1 MIFHEDRLGGALRE
15 EIKAG
20 LIIVVSMFL
29 LTALIILIGGSQFLD
44 KFDTY
49 YIRVKNAAGL
59 EPGAQ
64 VKLGGVRI
72 GRVVSVKEPQ
82 QAGESVVIEIGIKQG
97 KPIYKGTKA
106 SVTQVG
112 FVGDIYLLLSVNDTV
127 NERIKA
133 GEVIPSEEVVDFGI
147 IMAKVEGL
155 SKSLDNLIQDVNKV
169 FSPQNIRQV
178 ESLLG
183 NTNKAI
189 VSATANIDK
198 MTADIRTTADKL
210 SKVLDELEGLVSN
223 NKGEF
228 TQVLKKAREALDKA
242 EVMLKGIEKTAK
254 TVDRA
259 VDLQSQNLDA
269 LLNTMT
275 RTTDELQDL
284 IHDVKSKPWSV
295 IYKEGKG
302 E

>member
-1 MIFHEDRLGGALRE
+1 MRE

-20 LIIVVSMFL
+20 LIIVVSMAL
-29 LTALIILIGGSQFLD
+29 LTVMIVLIGGSQFLD

-49 YIRVKNAAGL
+49 YIKVKNAAGL

-64 VKLGGVRI
+64 VKLGGVRV
-72 GRVVSVKEPQ
+72 GKVVSVKEPQ
-82 QAGESVVIEIGIKQG
+82 GAGESVLVEIGIKKG

-127 NERIKA
+127 NERIKV
-133 GEVIPSEEVVDFGI
+133 GDVIPSEEVVDFGI

-155 SKSLDNLIQDVNKV
+155 SKSLDTLIQDVNKV
-169 FSPQNIRQV
+169 FSPQNIKQV
-178 ESLLG
+178 ESLLK
-183 NTNKAI
+183 NTDKAI
-189 VSATANIDK
+189 VSATSNIDK

-210 SKVLDELEGLVSN
+210 AKVLDELEGLVSN

-228 TQVLKKAREALDKA
+228 AQVLKKAREALDKA
-242 EVMLKGIEKTAK
+242 EVMFKSIEKSSK

-259 VDLQSQNLDA
+259 VDNQSQKLDA

-284 IHDVKSKPWSV
+284 IHEIKSKPWS
-295 IYKEGKG
+295 ILYKEGKG
-302 E
+302 D

>member
-1 MIFHEDRLGGALRE
+1 MRE

-20 LIIVVSMFL
+20 LIIVVSMIL
-29 LTALIILIGGSQFLD
+29 LTGLIILIGGSQFLD

-49 YIRVKNAAGL
+49 YIKVKNAAGL

-82 QAGESVVIEIGIKQG
+82 GAGESVLVEIGIKKG

-112 FVGDIYLLLSVNDTV
+112 FVGDIYLLLSVTDTV
-127 NERIKA
+127 NERIKP
-133 GEVIPSEEVVDFGI
+133 GDVIPSEEVVDFGV
-147 IMAKVEGL
+147 IMSKVEGL
-155 SKSLDNLIQDVNKV
+155 SKSLDTLIRDVNKV
-169 FSPQNIRQV
+169 FSPENVKQV

-189 VSATANIDK
+189 VSATSNIDK
-198 MTADIRTTADKL
+198 MTADIRMTADKL
-210 SKVLDELEGLVSN
+210 SKVLNELEGLVSN

-228 TQVLKKAREALDKA
+228 TQVLKKAHEALDKA
-242 EVMLKGIEKTAK
+242 DGMLGSIEKSSK

-259 VDLQSQNLDA
+259 VDQQSQNLDA
-269 LLNTMT
+269 LLNSMT

-284 IHDVKSKPWSV
+284 IHEIKSKPWSI

>member
-1 MIFHEDRLGGALRE
+1 MRE

-20 LIIVVSMFL
+20 LIIVVSMVL

-49 YIRVKNAAGL
+49 YIKVKNAAGL

-64 VKLGGVRI
+64 VKLGGVRV

-82 QAGESVVIEIGIKQG
+82 GAGESVVVEIGIRQG

-112 FVGDIYLLLSVNDTV
+112 FVGDIYLLLSVTDTV
-127 NERIKA
+127 DEKIKV
-133 GEVIPSEEVVDFGI
+133 GDVIPSEEVVDFGV
-147 IMAKVEGL
+147 IMSKVDGL
-155 SKSLDNLIQDVNKV
+155 SRSLDSLIQDVNKV
-169 FSPQNIRQV
+169 FSPQNIKQV

-198 MTADIRTTADKL
+198 MTADIRMTADKL
-210 SKVLDELEGLVSN
+210 SKVLDEIEGLVSN

-242 EVMLKGIEKTAK
+242 EVMLRSIDKTAK

-269 LLNTMT
+269 LLNSMT

-295 IYKEGKG
+295 VYKEGKG

>member
-1 MIFHEDRLGGALRE
+1 ML
-15 EIKAG
+15 
-20 LIIVVSMFL
+20 L

-49 YIRVKNAAGL
+49 YIKVKNAAGL
-59 EPGAQ
+59 ESGAQ
-64 VKLGGVRI
+64 VKLGGVRV

-82 QAGESVVIEIGIKQG
+82 QAGESVVVEIGIKQG

-112 FVGDIYLLLSVNDTV
+112 FVGDIYLLLSVKDTV
-127 NERIKA
+127 NERIKV
-133 GEVIPSEEVVDFGI
+133 GDLIPSEEVVDFGV
-147 IMAKVEGL
+147 IMSKVEGL
-155 SKSLDNLIQDVNKV
+155 SKSLDSLIKDVNKV
-169 FSPQNIRQV
+169 FSPQNIKQV
-178 ESLLG
+178 ESLIG
-183 NTNKAI
+183 NTNTAI
-189 VSATANIDK
+189 VSATVNIDK

-210 SKVLDELEGLVSN
+210 STVLDELEGLVRD

-242 EVMLKGIEKTAK
+242 EVMLKSLEKTAK

-259 VDLQSQNLDA
+259 VDRQSQNLDA
-269 LLNTMT
+269 LLNAMT

-284 IHDVKSKPWSV
+284 IHEVKSKPWSV

>member
-1 MIFHEDRLGGALRE
+1 MRE
-15 EIKAG
+15 EVKAG
-20 LIIVVSMFL
+20 LIIVVSMLL

-44 KFDTY
+44 KYDTY

-59 EPGAQ
+59 ETGAQ
-64 VKLGGVRI
+64 VKLGGVRV

-82 QAGESVVIEIGIKQG
+82 QAGESVLVEIGIKQG

-127 NERIKA
+127 NERIKV
-133 GEVIPSEEVVDFGI
+133 GDLIPSEEVVDFGI

-155 SKSLDNLIQDVNKV
+155 SKSLDNLIQDVNKI
-169 FSPQNIRQV
+169 FSPQNIKQV

-183 NTNKAI
+183 SSNKAI
-189 VSATANIDK
+189 VSATSNIDK
-198 MTADIRTTADKL
+198 MTADIRTTTDKL

-228 TQVLKKAREALDKA
+228 AQVLKKGHEALDKA
-242 EVMLKGIEKTAK
+242 EGMFKSIEKSSK

-259 VDLQSQNLDA
+259 IDHQSQNLDA

-284 IHDVKSKPWSV
+284 IHEIKSKPWS
-295 IYKEGKG
+295 ILYKEGKG

>member
-1 MIFHEDRLGGALRE
+1 ML
-15 EIKAG
+15 
-20 LIIVVSMFL
+20 L

-49 YIRVKNAAGL
+49 YIKVKNAAGL
-59 EPGAQ
+59 ESGAQ
-64 VKLGGVRI
+64 VKLGGVRV

-82 QAGESVVIEIGIKQG
+82 QAGESVVVEIGVKQG

-106 SVTQVG
+106 SITQVG
-112 FVGDIYLLLSVNDTV
+112 FVGDIYLLLSVKDTV
-127 NERIKA
+127 NERIRV
-133 GEVIPSEEVVDFGI
+133 GDVIPSEEVVDFGV
-147 IMAKVEGL
+147 IMSKVEGL
-155 SKSLDNLIQDVNKV
+155 SKSLDSLIQDVNKV

-189 VSATANIDK
+189 VSASVNIDK
-198 MTADIRTTADKL
+198 MTADIRMTADKL
-210 SKVLDELEGLVSN
+210 SKVLDELEGLVRN
-223 NKGEF
+223 NKDEF
-228 TQVLKKAREALDKA
+228 AQVLKKAREALDKA
-242 EVMLKGIEKTAK
+242 EVMLKSIEKTAK

-269 LLNTMT
+269 LLNTMI

-284 IHDVKSKPWSV
+284 IHEVKSKPWSV
-295 IYKEGKG
+295 IYKEGNG

>member
-1 MIFHEDRLGGALRE
+1 MRE

-49 YIRVKNAAGL
+49 FIKVKNAAGL
-59 EPGAQ
+59 EAGAQ

-82 QAGESVVIEIGIKQG
+82 QAGESVVVEIGIKQG

-112 FVGDIYLLLSVNDTV
+112 FVGDIYLLLSVDDTV
-127 NERIKA
+127 NERIKV
-133 GEVIPSEEVVDFGI
+133 GEVIPSEEVVDFGV
-147 IMAKVEGL
+147 IMSKVEGL
-155 SKSLDNLIQDVNKV
+155 SKSLDSLIQDINKV
-169 FSPQNIRQV
+169 FSAQNIKQV
-178 ESLLG
+178 ESLLK
-183 NTNKAI
+183 NTDKAI
-189 VSATANIDK
+189 VSATSNIDK

-210 SKVLDELEGLVSN
+210 SNVLDELEGLLKN

-242 EVMLKGIEKTAK
+242 EGMLKSIEKTSK
-254 TVDRA
+254 TVDRTI
-259 VDLQSQNLDA
+259 DHQSQNLDA

-284 IHDVKSKPWSV
+284 IHEIKSKPWSI

>member
-1 MIFHEDRLGGALRE
+1 LRE

-20 LIIVVSMFL
+20 LIIAVSMLL

-49 YIRVKNAAGL
+49 YIKVKNAAGL
-59 EPGAQ
+59 ESGAQ
-64 VKLGGVRI
+64 VKLGGVRV

-82 QAGESVVIEIGIKQG
+82 QAGESVVVEIGVKQG

-106 SVTQVG
+106 SITQVG
-112 FVGDIYLLLSVNDTV
+112 FVGDIYLLLSVKDTV
-127 NERIKA
+127 NERIRV
-133 GEVIPSEEVVDFGI
+133 GDVIPSEEVVDFGV
-147 IMAKVEGL
+147 IMSKVEGL
-155 SKSLDNLIQDVNKV
+155 SKSLDSLIQDVNKV

-189 VSATANIDK
+189 VSASVNIDK
-198 MTADIRTTADKL
+198 MTADIRMTADKL
-210 SKVLDELEGLVSN
+210 SKVLDELESLVRN
-223 NKGEF
+223 NKDEF
-228 TQVLKKAREALDKA
+228 AQVLKKAREALDKA
-242 EVMLKGIEKTAK
+242 EVMLKSIEKTAK

-259 VDLQSQNLDA
+259 VDLQSQNLDV

-275 RTTDELQDL
+275 RTTEELQDL
-284 IHDVKSKPWSV
+284 IHEVKSKPWSV
-295 IYKEGKG
+295 IYQEGKG

>member
-1 MIFHEDRLGGALRE
+1 MI
-15 EIKAG
+15 
-20 LIIVVSMFL
+20 L
-29 LTALIILIGGSQFLD
+29 LTAMIILIGGSQFLD

-49 YIRVKNAAGL
+49 YIKVKNAAGL

-64 VKLGGVRI
+64 VKLGGVRV

-82 QAGESVVIEIGIKQG
+82 QAGDSVVVEIGIKQG
-97 KPIYKGTKA
+97 KPIYRGTKA

-127 NERIKA
+127 NERIKV
-133 GEVIPSEEVVDFGI
+133 GDVIPSDEVVDFGI

-155 SKSLDNLIQDVNKV
+155 SKSLDSLIQDVNKV
-169 FSPQNIRQV
+169 FSPQNVKQV

-198 MTADIRTTADKL
+198 MTADIRMTADKL
-210 SKVLDELEGLVSN
+210 SRVLDELEGLVSN

-242 EVMLKGIEKTAK
+242 EGMLKSIEKSSK

-259 VDLQSQNLDA
+259 VDHQSQNLDA
-269 LLNTMT
+269 LLNSMT

-284 IHDVKSKPWSV
+284 IHEIKSKPWS
-295 IYKEGKG
+295 ILYKEGKG

>member
-1 MIFHEDRLGGALRE
+1 MRE

-20 LIIVVSMFL
+20 LIIIVSMIL

-49 YIRVKNAAGL
+49 YIKVKNAAGL
-59 EPGAQ
+59 EAGAQ
-64 VKLGGVRI
+64 VKLGGVRV

-82 QAGESVVIEIGIKQG
+82 QAGDSVVVEIGIKQG

-127 NERIKA
+127 NERIKV
-133 GEVIPSEEVVDFGI
+133 GDVIPSEEVVDFGV
-147 IMAKVEGL
+147 IMSKVEGL
-155 SKSLDNLIQDVNKV
+155 SKSLDSLIHDVNKV
-169 FSPQNIRQV
+169 FSPQNVKQV

-198 MTADIRTTADKL
+198 MTADIRMTADKL

-228 TQVLKKAREALDKA
+228 TQVLKKARETLDKA
-242 EVMLKGIEKTAK
+242 EVMIKGIEKTAM

-259 VDLQSQNLDA
+259 VDHQSQNLDL

-284 IHDVKSKPWSV
+284 LHEIKSKPWSV

>member
-1 MIFHEDRLGGALRE
+1 MRE

-20 LIIVVSMFL
+20 LIIVVSMAL
-29 LTALIILIGGSQFLD
+29 LTVMIVLIGGSQFLD

-49 YIRVKNAAGL
+49 YIKVKNAAGL

-64 VKLGGVRI
+64 VKLGGVRV
-72 GRVVSVKEPQ
+72 GKVVSVKEPQ
-82 QAGESVVIEIGIKQG
+82 GAGESVLVEIGIKKG

-112 FVGDIYLLLSVNDTV
+112 FVGDIYLLLSVNETV
-127 NERIKA
+127 NERIKV
-133 GEVIPSEEVVDFGI
+133 GDVIPSEEVVDFGI
-147 IMAKVEGL
+147 IMSKVEGL
-155 SKSLDNLIQDVNKV
+155 SKSLDTLIQDVNKI
-169 FSPQNIRQV
+169 FSPQNIKQV
-178 ESLLG
+178 ESLLK
-183 NTNKAI
+183 NTDKAI

-210 SKVLDELEGLVSN
+210 SRVLDELESLVSN

-242 EVMLKGIEKTAK
+242 EGMLKSFEKTSK

-259 VDLQSQNLDA
+259 VDHQSQNLDA

-284 IHDVKSKPWSV
+284 IHEIKSKPWSI

>member
-1 MIFHEDRLGGALRE
+1 MAIMEEGGVLRE

-64 VKLGGVRI
+64 VKLGGVRV

-82 QAGESVVIEIGIKQG
+82 GAGESVVVEIGIKQG

-127 NERIKA
+127 NERIKV
-133 GEVIPSEEVVDFGI
+133 GDVIPSEEVVDFGI

-169 FSPQNIRQV
+169 FSPQNVKQV
-178 ESLLG
+178 ESLLK
-183 NTNKAI
+183 NTDKAI

-198 MTADIRTTADKL
+198 MTADIRTTADRL
-210 SKVLDELEGLVSN
+210 SRVLDELEGLVKN

-242 EVMLKGIEKTAK
+242 EGMLSSIEKSSK

-259 VDLQSQNLDA
+259 VEHQSQNLDA
-269 LLNTMT
+269 LLNSMT

-284 IHDVKSKPWSV
+284 IHEIKSKPWSI

>member
-1 MIFHEDRLGGALRE
+1 MRE

-20 LIIVVSMFL
+20 LIIVVSMAL
-29 LTALIILIGGSQFLD
+29 LTVMIVLIGGSQFLD

-49 YIRVKNAAGL
+49 YIKVKNAAGL

-64 VKLGGVRI
+64 VKLGGVRV
-72 GRVVSVKEPQ
+72 GKVVSVKEPQ
-82 QAGESVVIEIGIKQG
+82 GAGESVLVEIGIKKG
-97 KPIYKGTKA
+97 KPIYKGTRA

-112 FVGDIYLLLSVNDTV
+112 FVGDIYLLLSVNNTV
-127 NERIKA
+127 NEVIKV
-133 GEVIPSEEVVDFGI
+133 GDVIPSEEVVDFGI
-147 IMAKVEGL
+147 IMSKVEGL
-155 SKSLDNLIQDVNKV
+155 SKSLDTLIQDVNKV
-169 FSPQNIRQV
+169 FSPQNVKQV
-178 ESLLG
+178 ESLLK
-183 NTNKAI
+183 NTDKAI
-189 VSATANIDK
+189 VSATSNIDK
-198 MTADIRTTADKL
+198 MTADIKSTADKL
-210 SKVLDELEGLVSN
+210 SRVLDELEGLVKN

-228 TQVLKKAREALDKA
+228 AQVLKKAREALDKA
-242 EVMLKGIEKTAK
+242 EVMIKGIEKTAK

-269 LLNTMT
+269 LLSTMT

>member
-1 MIFHEDRLGGALRE
+1 LRE

-20 LIIVVSMFL
+20 LIIAVSMLL

-49 YIRVKNAAGL
+49 YIKVKNAAGL
-59 EPGAQ
+59 ESGAQ
-64 VKLGGVRI
+64 VKLGGVRV

-82 QAGESVVIEIGIKQG
+82 QAGESVVVEIGIKQG

-106 SVTQVG
+106 SITQVG
-112 FVGDIYLLLSVNDTV
+112 FVGDIYLLLSVKDTV
-127 NERIKA
+127 NERIRV
-133 GEVIPSEEVVDFGI
+133 GDVIPSEEVVDFGV
-147 IMAKVEGL
+147 IMSKVEGL
-155 SKSLDNLIQDVNKV
+155 SKSLDSLIQDVNKV

-189 VSATANIDK
+189 VSASVNIDK
-198 MTADIRTTADKL
+198 MTADIRMTADKL
-210 SKVLDELEGLVSN
+210 SKVLDELESLVRN
-223 NKGEF
+223 NKDEF
-228 TQVLKKAREALDKA
+228 AQVLKKAREALDKA
-242 EVMLKGIEKTAK
+242 EVMLKSIEKTAK

-259 VDLQSQNLDA
+259 VDLQSQNLDV

-275 RTTDELQDL
+275 RTTEELQDL
-284 IHDVKSKPWSV
+284 IHEVKSKPWSV
-295 IYKEGKG
+295 IYQEGKG

>member
-1 MIFHEDRLGGALRE
+1 LRE

-20 LIIVVSMFL
+20 LIIAVSMLL

-49 YIRVKNAAGL
+49 YIKVKNAAGL
-59 EPGAQ
+59 ESGAQ
-64 VKLGGVRI
+64 VKLGGVRV

-82 QAGESVVIEIGIKQG
+82 QAGESVVVEIGVKQG

-106 SVTQVG
+106 SITQVG
-112 FVGDIYLLLSVNDTV
+112 FVGDIYLLLSVKDTV
-127 NERIKA
+127 NERIRV
-133 GEVIPSEEVVDFGI
+133 GDVIPSEEVVDFGV
-147 IMAKVEGL
+147 IMSKVEGL
-155 SKSLDNLIQDVNKV
+155 SKSLDSLIQDVNKV

-178 ESLLG
+178 ESLIG

-189 VSATANIDK
+189 VSASVNIDK
-198 MTADIRTTADKL
+198 MTADIRMTADKL
-210 SKVLDELEGLVSN
+210 SKVLDELESLVRN
-223 NKGEF
+223 NKDEF
-228 TQVLKKAREALDKA
+228 AQVLKKAREALDKA
-242 EVMLKGIEKTAK
+242 EVMLKSIEKTAK

-259 VDLQSQNLDA
+259 VDLQSQNLDV

-275 RTTDELQDL
+275 RTTEELQDL
-284 IHDVKSKPWSV
+284 IHEVKSKPWSV
-295 IYKEGKG
+295 IYKEGNG

>member
-1 MIFHEDRLGGALRE
+1 
-15 EIKAG
+15 
-20 LIIVVSMFL
+20 MFL

-49 YIRVKNAAGL
+49 YIKVKNAAGL

-72 GRVVSVKEPQ
+72 GRVVNVREPQ
-82 QAGESVVIEIGIKQG
+82 QAGESVVVEIGIKQG

-127 NERIKA
+127 NERIKI
-133 GEVIPSEEVVDFGI
+133 GDVIPSEEVVDFGV
-147 IMAKVEGL
+147 IMSKVEGL
-155 SKSLDNLIQDVNKV
+155 SKSLDSLIQDVNKV
-169 FSPQNIRQV
+169 FSPQNIKQV

-198 MTADIRTTADKL
+198 MTADIRVTAEKL
-210 SKVLDELEGLVSN
+210 SKVLDELEGFVSN

-228 TQVLKKAREALDKA
+228 SQVLKKAREALDKA
-242 EVMLKGIEKTAK
+242 EVMLKSIDKTAK

-284 IHDVKSKPWSV
+284 LHEIKSKPWSV

>member
-1 MIFHEDRLGGALRE
+1 LRE

-20 LIIVVSMFL
+20 LIIAVSMLL

-49 YIRVKNAAGL
+49 YIKVKNAAGL
-59 EPGAQ
+59 ESGAQ
-64 VKLGGVRI
+64 VKLGGVRV

-82 QAGESVVIEIGIKQG
+82 QAGESVVVEIGIKQG

-112 FVGDIYLLLSVNDTV
+112 FVGDIYLLLSVKDTV
-127 NERIKA
+127 NERIKV
-133 GEVIPSEEVVDFGI
+133 GDLIPSEEVVDFGV
-147 IMAKVEGL
+147 IMSKVEGL
-155 SKSLDNLIQDVNKV
+155 SKSLDSLIKDVNKV
-169 FSPQNIRQV
+169 FSPQNIKQV
-178 ESLLG
+178 ESLIG
-183 NTNKAI
+183 NTNTAI
-189 VSATANIDK
+189 VSATVNIDK

-210 SKVLDELEGLVSN
+210 STVLDELEGLVRD

-242 EVMLKGIEKTAK
+242 EVMLKSLEKTAK

-259 VDLQSQNLDA
+259 VDRQSQNLDA

-284 IHDVKSKPWSV
+284 IHEVKSKPWSV

>member
-1 MIFHEDRLGGALRE
+1 
-15 EIKAG
+15 
-20 LIIVVSMFL
+20 MFL

-44 KFDTY
+44 KFDNY
-49 YIRVKNAAGL
+49 YIKVKNAAGL

-64 VKLGGVRI
+64 VKLGGVRV

-82 QAGESVVIEIGIKQG
+82 SAGESVVVEIGVKQG

-127 NERIKA
+127 NERIKV
-133 GEVIPSEEVVDFGI
+133 GDVIPSEEVVDFGV
-147 IMAKVEGL
+147 IMSKVEGL
-155 SKSLDNLIQDVNKV
+155 SKSLDSLIQDVNKV
-169 FSPQNIRQV
+169 FSPQNIKQV

-198 MTADIRTTADKL
+198 MTADIRMTADKL
-210 SKVLDELEGLVSN
+210 SKVLDELESLVSS

-228 TQVLKKAREALDKA
+228 TKVLKKGHEALDKA
-242 EVMLKGIEKTAK
+242 EVMLKSIEKTAK

-269 LLNTMT
+269 LLNSMT

>member
-1 MIFHEDRLGGALRE
+1 ML
-15 EIKAG
+15 
-20 LIIVVSMFL
+20 L

-49 YIRVKNAAGL
+49 YIKVKNAAGL
-59 EPGAQ
+59 ESGAQ
-64 VKLGGVRI
+64 VKLGGVRV

-82 QAGESVVIEIGIKQG
+82 QAGESVVVEIGIKQG

-106 SVTQVG
+106 SITQVG
-112 FVGDIYLLLSVNDTV
+112 FVGDIYLLLSVKDTV
-127 NERIKA
+127 NERIRV
-133 GEVIPSEEVVDFGI
+133 GDVIPSEEVVDFGV
-147 IMAKVEGL
+147 IMSKVEGL
-155 SKSLDNLIQDVNKV
+155 SKSLDSLIQDVNKV

-189 VSATANIDK
+189 VSASVNIDK
-198 MTADIRTTADKL
+198 MTADIRMTADKL
-210 SKVLDELEGLVSN
+210 SKVLDELEGLVRN
-223 NKGEF
+223 NKDEF
-228 TQVLKKAREALDKA
+228 AQVLKKAREALDKA
-242 EVMLKGIEKTAK
+242 EVMLKSIEKTAK

-269 LLNTMT
+269 LLNTMI

-284 IHDVKSKPWSV
+284 IHEVKSKPWSV
-295 IYKEGKG
+295 IYKEGNG

>member
-1 MIFHEDRLGGALRE
+1 LRE

-20 LIIVVSMFL
+20 LIIVVSMAL
-29 LTALIILIGGSQFLD
+29 LTVMIVLIGGSQFLD

-49 YIRVKNAAGL
+49 YIKVKNAAGL

-64 VKLGGVRI
+64 VKLGGVRV
-72 GRVVSVKEPQ
+72 GKVVSVKEPQ
-82 QAGESVVIEIGIKQG
+82 GAGESVLVEIGIKKG

-112 FVGDIYLLLSVNDTV
+112 FVGDIYLLLSVNNTV
-127 NERIKA
+127 NEVIKA
-133 GEVIPSEEVVDFGI
+133 GEVIPSDEVVDFSI
-147 IMAKVEGL
+147 LMAKAEGL
-155 SKSLDNLIQDVNKV
+155 SASLETLIKDVNKV
-169 FSPQNIRQV
+169 FSPQNIQQV
-178 ESLLG
+178 ESILK
-183 NTNKAI
+183 NADKAI

-198 MTADIRTTADKL
+198 ITADIRKTADRL
-210 SKVLDELEGLVSN
+210 SKVLDEFEGLVKN
-223 NKGEF
+223 NKDEF
-228 TQVLKKAREALDKA
+228 AQVLKKGREALERAD
-242 EVMLKGIEKTAK
+242 VMMKSIEKTSK

-275 RTTDELQDL
+275 RATEELQDL
-284 IHDVKSKPWSV
+284 IQEIKSKPWGI

>member
-1 MIFHEDRLGGALRE
+1 MRE

-20 LIIVVSMFL
+20 LIIGVSMVL
-29 LTALIILIGGSQFLD
+29 LTALIILIGGAQFLD
-44 KFDTY
+44 KFDPY
-49 YIRVKNAAGL
+49 YIKVKNAAGL

-64 VKLGGVRI
+64 VKLGGVRV

-82 QAGESVVIEIGIKQG
+82 QAGESVVVEIGIKRG

-112 FVGDIYLLLSVNDTV
+112 FVGDIYLLLSVNETV
-127 NERIKA
+127 NERIKV
-133 GEVIPSEEVVDFGI
+133 GDVIPSEEVVDFGV
-147 IMAKVEGL
+147 IMSKVEGL
-155 SKSLDNLIQDVNKV
+155 SKSLDSLIQDVNKV
-169 FSPQNIRQV
+169 FSPQNIKQV

-189 VSATANIDK
+189 VSATSNIDK
-198 MTADIRTTADKL
+198 MTADIRMTADKL
-210 SKVLDELEGLVSN
+210 SRVLDELEGLVSN

-275 RTTDELQDL
+275 RTTDELQEL